1 MTEAARVQMAWH
13 CAARP
18 FPLLPKARIEK
29 TRAPHAQITEQH
41 RVRKLA
47 GEVQAAARAARERQ
61 GLTRRQ
67 KQSGTA
73 CASWQGEC
81 KRRRGQRVCGGY

>member
-1 MTEAARVQMAWH
+1 MTQAARVRMVWH

-18 FPLLPKARIEK
+18 FPSLPKARIEK
-29 TRAPHAQITEQH
+29 TRAPDAQITEQH

-61 GLTRRQ
+61 GLTRWLGRTALRAQ
-67 KQSGTA
+67 AGKVSASGGA
-73 CASWQGEC
+73 
-81 KRRRGQRVCGGY
+81 GGG